1 MKKEKTSLEKSHSGF
16 SNFKLTLLSLITLVS
31 FVLLFVLA
39 SLLSY
44 LDDKLVISIFVI
56 DFIVLILCLLLFR
69 KFKR

>member
-1 MKKEKTSLEKSHSGF
+1 MKKEKTSLEKSHSGL

-56 DFIVLILCLLLFR
+56 DFIVLIICLLLFR